1 MRAFTPL
8 KKILTWTNMSIM
20 VIALTASETQAR
32 ENPAQPKVDSQLMCL
47 AKNIYY
53 EAGMETREGMIAV
66 AQVTLNRTEDEKFPK
81 TICAVVNQKTTVVKP
96 EQVVNVTFIEG
107 SFYRQHKLVKT
118 TETKWHKINVC
129 QFSWVCNTP
138 APVRFVSDRWQESL
152 DVAKEVMY
160 SGLRLENEAM
170 AEALYFHNT
179 HVRPNWGLERI
190 TRIGGHIFYS
200 DDPAPRKKNLTTAQK

>member
-8 KKILTWTNMSIM
+8 KRILTWTNMSIM
-20 VIALTASETQAR
+20 VITLSIGNVQAKER
-32 ENPAQPKVDSQLMCL
+32 PVAPKVDTQLMCL
-47 AKNIYY
+47 AKNVYY
-53 EAGMETREGMIAV
+53 EAGLEPRDGMVAV
-66 AQVTLNRTEDEKFPK
+66 AQVTLNRTEDGKFPK
-81 TICAVVNQKTTVVKP
+81 TVCGVVNQKTRVTVVRENKP
-96 EQVVNVTFIEG
+96 A
-107 SFYRQHKLVKT
+107 VKT
-118 TETKWHKINVC
+118 IC

-138 APVRFVSDRWQESL
+138 APVRFVSDRWQASL

>member
-20 VIALTASETQAR
+20 VIAISTFNVQAK
-32 ENPAQPKVDSQLMCL
+32 EGPVKPKVDSQLMCL

-53 EAGMETREGMIAV
+53 EAGLESRDGMVAV
-66 AQVTLNRTEDEKFPK
+66 AQVTLNRAEDGKFPK
-81 TICAVVNQKTTVVKP
+81 TVCGVVNQKTQVTVVRENKP
-96 EQVVNVTFIEG
+96 A
-107 SFYRQHKLVKT
+107 VKT
-118 TETKWHKINVC
+118 VC
-129 QFSWVCNTP
+129 QFSWVCNPP
-138 APVRFVSDRWQESL
+138 APVKFVSDRWQASL
-152 DVAKEVMY
+152 DVAKDVMY

>member
-20 VIALTASETQAR
+20 VIALTASNTQAR
-32 ENPAQPKVDSQLMCL
+32 ENPAQPIIDSQLMCL

-53 EAGMETREGMIAV
+53 EAGLESRDGMVAV
-66 AQVTLNRTEDEKFPK
+66 AQVTINRTEDDKFPK
-81 TICAVVNQKTTVVKP
+81 TVCGVVNQKTKVTVVREDKP
-96 EQVVNVTFIEG
+96 A
-107 SFYRQHKLVKT
+107 VKT
-118 TETKWHKINVC
+118 VC

-138 APVRFVSDRWQESL
+138 APVRFVSDRWQTSL